1 MIVQTMT
8 TLNSNAISFNPDDIE
23 SISVLKDS
31 IASALYGIRGKN
43 GVIIITTKNGL
54 KELTQVKT
62 RSNFNETA
70 FFYPHIKTDSNGKF
84 SFQFTTPE
92 SLTKWKL
99 RLFGHNKNL
108 ESGYFESSIIS
119 QKDVM
124 IQTNM
129 PRFVR
134 EKDEI
139 TLTAKVV
146 NLTNEIKSG
155 NAMLLLFDATTMQ
168 PIDAI
173 ANNSSNVKAFN
184 CKIKRKCSC
193 FLDSYNSRRSS
204 RITI

>member
-1 MIVQTMT
+1 M
-8 TLNSNAISFNPDDIE
+8 
-23 SISVLKDS
+23 
-31 IASALYGIRGKN
+31 YGIRGKN

-119 QKDVM
+119 QKMLWFKPICLVL
-124 IQTNM
+124 
-129 PRFVR
+129 FVKR
-134 EKDEI
+134 WNY
-139 TLTAKVV
+139 L
-146 NLTNEIKSG
+146 NGKSG
-155 NAMLLLFDATTMQ
+155 K
-168 PIDAI
+168 
-173 ANNSSNVKAFN
+173 SN
-184 CKIKRKCSC
+184 
-193 FLDSYNSRRSS
+193 
-204 RITI
+204 